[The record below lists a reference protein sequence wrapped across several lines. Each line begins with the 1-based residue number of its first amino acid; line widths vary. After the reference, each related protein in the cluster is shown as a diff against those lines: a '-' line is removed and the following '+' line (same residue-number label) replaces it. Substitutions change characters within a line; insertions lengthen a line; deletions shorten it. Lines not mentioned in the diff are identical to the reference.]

1 MFWRIINVA
10 KVVVANPDSFEAALS
25 KFKKQVAKDG
35 ILKEYKVHAH
45 FENSREAGIRK
56 RAAAKKRGKR

>member
-1 MFWRIINVA
+1 MEEKSVA
-10 KVVVANPDSFEAALS
+10 KVVVSNPESFEAALS

-35 ILKEYKVHAH
+35 ILKEYKVRAH
-45 FENSREAGIRK
+45 FENNREAGIRK